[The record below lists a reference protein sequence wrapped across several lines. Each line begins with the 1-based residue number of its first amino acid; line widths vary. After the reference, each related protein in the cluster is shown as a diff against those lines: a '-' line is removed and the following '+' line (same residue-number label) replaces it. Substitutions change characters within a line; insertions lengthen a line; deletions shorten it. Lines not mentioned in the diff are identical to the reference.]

1 MRLLLCLFA
10 LLLAAPVSTLA
21 QEDVGAA
28 PAKAATCVACHGPG
42 GNSTD
47 PQYPVLAG
55 QMPRYIYLQLKDYKQ
70 DRRAHPLMTSIAKS
84 LSTEE
89 MLALGDY
96 FAAQK
101 RTGQVEQGDPAL
113 IARGQK
119 IADDALCTM
128 CHLGGMAGQ
137 NEVPRV
143 NGQHYSYILGQLMD
157 LKHGRR
163 SNDAGNMSAVV
174 KTLSDDDLK
183 ALAAWNANLQ

>member
-1 MRLLLCLFA
+1 MRSLSCLFA
-10 LLLAAPVSTLA
+10 LMLVSPVGTQA
-21 QEDVGAA
+21 QETAA
-28 PAKAATCVACHGPG
+28 DLPAKAQTCIACHGPG

-70 DRRAHPLMTSIAKS
+70 DRRVHPPMTPMAKS

-96 FAAQK
+96 FAAQP

-113 IARGQK
+113 VARGQK
-119 IADDALCTM
+119 VADDALCAM
-128 CHLGGMAGQ
+128 CHLGGFSGQ

-143 NGQHYSYILGQLMD
+143 NGQHYSYILGQL
-157 LKHGRR
+157 LAFKNGHRT
-163 SNDAGNMSAVV
+163 NDAGNMAAVV

-183 ALAAWNANLQ
+183 ALAAYIANIQ

>member
-1 MRLLLCLFA
+1 MRLLPCLLA
-10 LLLAAPVSTLA
+10 LLLVSSLDTFAQDDAA
-21 QEDVGAA
+21 GA
-28 PAKAATCVACHGPG
+28 PAKAATCIACHGPG

-70 DRRAHPLMTSIAKS
+70 DRRVHPLMTATAKS

-96 FAAQK
+96 FAAQP
-101 RTGQVEQGDPAL
+101 RIGQVEQGDPAL

-119 IADDALCTM
+119 VADDALCTM
-128 CHLGGMAGQ
+128 CHMGGMAGQ

-163 SNDAGNMSAVV
+163 TNDAGNMSAVV

>member
-1 MRLLLCLFA
+1 MRPLFCLFVLLLVSSLNVRA
-10 LLLAAPVSTLA
+10 EDTAA
-21 QEDVGAA
+21 GM
-28 PAKAATCVACHGPG
+28 PAKAATCIACHGPG

-55 QMPRYIYLQLKDYKQ
+55 QMSRYIYLQLKDYKQ
-70 DRRAHPLMTSIAKS
+70 DRRAHPLMTPIAKS

-89 MLALGDY
+89 MIELGDY

-119 IADDALCTM
+119 VADDALCTM
-128 CHLGGMAGQ
+128 CHLGAMAGQ

-157 LKHGRR
+157 LKHGKRT
-163 SNDAGNMSAVV
+163 NDAGNMSAVV